1 MRMAPSRVS
10 ATTTLRA
17 SEHVLLRQAG
27 DETVLLDLTSEE
39 FFGLDGAGARMYELL
54 AEPRTIDAVA
64 DVMVDEYDVGREQL
78 VTDLLDL
85 AAELV
90 ARGLVVADE

>member
-1 MRMAPSRVS
+1 MAPPRVS
-10 ATTTLRA
+10 ATTVLHA
-17 SEHVLLRQAG
+17 SDSVLLRQAG
-27 DETVLLDLTSEE
+27 TETVLLDLTSEE

-64 DVMVDEYDVGREQL
+64 DVIVDEYDVDRDQL
-78 VTDLLDL
+78 VADLVDL

-90 ARGLVVADE
+90 ERGLVVADE